1 MRKAKTTVAEW
12 ILMLLLVLKKKVI
25 YRQPLLYKLVCQ
37 LSVGGDVHTPVVVS
51 EAVGQLH
58 VAAEAVRV
66 PADHVPKL

>member
-12 ILMLLLVLKKKVI
+12 ILMLLLVLKKIVI
-25 YRQPLLYKLVCQ
+25 YRQPLLCELVCQ
-37 LSVGGDVHTPVVVS
+37 EGVGGDVHTPVVVS

>member
-1 MRKAKTTVAEW
+1 MGKDEPTTTEC
-12 ILMLLLVLKKKVI
+12 IFKLLLFLKKTVI

-37 LSVGGDVHTPVVVS
+37 PGVGGDVHTPVVVS

-66 PADHVPKL
+66 PANHVSE

>member
-1 MRKAKTTVAEW
+1 MIKPIEKGRTNNHCV
-12 ILMLLLVLKKKVI
+12 LLNNVI

-37 LSVGGDVHTPVVVS
+37 EGVGGDVHTPVVVS

-66 PADHVPKL
+66 PANHVSE

>member
-1 MRKAKTTVAEW
+1 MEKDEPTTTEW
-12 ILMLLLVLKKKVI
+12 IFKLLLFLKKTVI

-37 LSVGGDVHTPVVVS
+37 SSVGGDVHTPVVVS

-66 PADHVPKL
+66 PANHVPKL